1 MRPRWALQRNEADGA
16 ARGREPD
23 RFSADAR
30 RLPEGAVEKLGP
42 DACGPGGVHRLL
54 APLWSRFFH
63 PPSETI
69 PPNQSRAYY
78 DGDDDPKARALT
90 KFAREAA
97 RRTYEA
103 AATERADPTA
113 ASA

>member
-1 MRPRWALQRNEADGA
+1 MAVASIFSLAQSLEEPNRSAFIKA
-16 ARGREPD
+16 ATE
-23 RFSADAR
+23 
-30 RLPEGAVEKLGP
+30 AVEKLGP

-78 DGDDDPKARALT
+78 DGDDDPKVRALT
-90 KFAREAA
+90 KFARQAA
-97 RRTYEA
+97 RRTDEA
-103 AATERADPTA
+103 AATERADATA